1 VTAARLPAS
10 DPLVAQVTAGLSR
23 LGLALRTHA
32 WRDTAPRG
40 LTPTQA
46 QVLALLQASATPL
59 RLSTVAAGLSVT
71 LPTAS
76 DAVKALVAKG
86 LLAKSKAVDDARA
99 IALSLTAAGRDAAD
113 LGARDP
119 DFVAAV
125 LETLTHAEQAAFVR
139 SLVKMV
145 RTLQERGDIVP
156 ARTCVTCRFFRPW
169 AHPDD
174 AERPHHC
181 AFVDAAFGDRS
192 LRVDCSEHAEEVPDV
207 AARRWHEFVA
217 VSDMLGNAASAATSA
232 KDVLGIGISRG

>member
-1 VTAARLPAS
+1 MNAADPPVP
-10 DPLVAQVTAGLSR
+10 DPLVAQVSAGLAR

-46 QVLALLQASATPL
+46 QVLALLHASAAPL
-59 RLSTVAAGLSVT
+59 RLSAVAAGLAVT

-86 LLAKSKAVDDARA
+86 LIAKSKAGDDGRA
-99 IALSLTAAGRDAAD
+99 IALSLTAAGGDAAER
-113 LGARDP
+113 GARGP
-119 DFVAAV
+119 AFVAAV
-125 LETLTHAEQAAFVR
+125 IEVLTPAEQAAFVR

-174 AERPHHC
+174 SARPHHC
-181 AFVDAAFGDRS
+181 AFVDAPFGDRS
-192 LRVDCSEHAEEVPDV
+192 LRLDCPEHKEEARDV
-207 AARRWHEFVA
+207 AELRWRAFIA
-217 VSDMLGNAASAATSA
+217 VPGGIGEAATTPSP
-232 KDVLGIGISRG
+232 